1 MSDGQ
6 FGLICKAIPQIQSP
20 GLTERAQAST
30 GLPVWVT
37 RVCKRCKNLR
47 MCIPPTLRFSRARR
61 AAAAEANAIMSCIN
75 YELWHD
81 MNSTYGSLL
90 RTQNGFSSRLPYS
103 LSARRS
109 PPPPRELTGLFI
121 PLAMMM
127 WMSWIVLAA
136 ANVDKT
142 LWNEAVFHT
151 VS

>member
-6 FGLICKAIPQIQSP
+6 FAFICKAIPQIQSLE
-20 GLTERAQAST
+20 LTERAQAST
-30 GLPVWVT
+30 SLPVLVT
-37 RVCKRCKNLR
+37 RVCKRCKSLR
-47 MCIPPTLRFSRARR
+47 TCIPPTLHFGRARR
-61 AAAAEANAIMSCIN
+61 AAAEPNTIISCIN

-81 MNSTYGSLL
+81 MNSAYGSLPH
-90 RTQNGFSSRLPYS
+90 TQNGFSSRLSYS
-103 LSARRS
+103 LST
-109 PPPPRELTGLFI
+109 PPPPCKLTGLFI

-136 ANVDKT
+136 ANVDKA